1 MSLSDPEWV
10 IGPAGRGRLIS
21 QMKFLL
27 TILLGAAL
35 AQAKPNIVV
44 ILADDLGVGDV
55 ACYYDKGKIK
65 TPNLDAL
72 AAAGM
77 RFTDGHSNA
86 SVCTPTRYGVL
97 TGRYCWRSRLK
108 RGVLNGY
115 SQALIEEDRATVA
128 SVLQEA
134 GYRTACIGKWH
145 LGMNIGKSGG
155 KWDYDG
161 KIERGP
167 TTVGF
172 DTFLGITASLDMP
185 PYALVKDDRFIQK
198 PDGEFEAVKK
208 QLDYIR
214 GGAIS
219 SEFKHVDYL
228 PLVAEQA
235 EEFIAK
241 QAGKDA
247 PFFLYLPLPSPHKPV
262 IPNEDFQ
269 GSSGIGQYGDYVVET
284 DWAVGRVMA
293 ALKKAGVERNTM
305 VVFTSDNASFA
316 VPEAYETIQKGHR
329 VNGDFRGQKTDV
341 LEGGHRVPFM
351 ISWPEKM
358 AGGQVSDQVICT
370 TDIMAT
376 CVAAAGLSLP
386 QGSAEDSVDFMP
398 VLEGNHQDGA
408 LREFTI
414 HHSGSGMFALRKG
427 DWKLIAGK
435 GSGGRTRMPKSA
447 ARIQLY
453 NLKDDP
459 GETTNL
465 QAKHPEV
472 VQELSALLEACK
484 ASGGGRK

>member
-1 MSLSDPEWV
+1 
-10 IGPAGRGRLIS
+10 
-21 QMKFLL
+21 MKALL
-27 TILLGAAL
+27 VFLLGASI

-55 ACYYDKGKIK
+55 SCYYEEGKIE
-65 TPNLDAL
+65 TPHLDAL

-86 SVCTPTRYGVL
+86 SVCTPTRYGLL

-108 RGVLNGY
+108 RGVLNGF
-115 SQALIEEDRATVA
+115 SGALIEEDRETIA
-128 SVLQEA
+128 SVLQKD
-134 GYRTACIGKWH
+134 GYRTGCIGKWH
-145 LGMNIGKSGG
+145 LGMNIAKSKG
-155 KWDYDG
+155 KWDYEA

-185 PYALVKDDRFIQK
+185 PYVLVKDDHFLQK
-198 PDGEFEAVKK
+198 PDGEFEGIKK
-208 QLDYIR
+208 QLDFIR
-214 GGAIS
+214 PGAIS

-228 PLVAEQA
+228 PLMTEQA
-235 EEFIAK
+235 ESFIAEHS
-241 QAGKDA
+241 GKDV

-262 IPNEDFQ
+262 VPSEKFK

-293 ALKKAGVERNTM
+293 ALKEAKVDQDTL

-316 VPEAYETIQKGHR
+316 VPEVYETIQKGHR
-329 VNGDFRGQKTDV
+329 VNADFRGQKTDV

-351 ISWPEKM
+351 FSWPAKIE
-358 AGGQVSDQVICT
+358 AGQVSDQVICT

-376 CVAAAGLSLP
+376 ALAAAGLPLP
-386 QGSAEDSVDFMP
+386 DGTAEDSVNFMP
-398 VLEGNHQDGA
+398 LLEGEHGEGA

-414 HHSGSGMFALRKG
+414 HHSGSGLFALRKG
-427 DWKLIAGK
+427 HWKLIAGK
-435 GSGGRTRMPKSA
+435 GSGGRTKMPKGSA
-447 ARIQLY
+447 AVQLY
-453 NLKDDP
+453 DMAKDP

-465 QAKHPEV
+465 QAEHPEV
-472 VQELSALLEACK
+472 VKELTALLETCK
-484 ASGGGRK
+484 ASSAGGEP